1 MINHT
6 RAHYIVRVGNE
17 GLARKISASALN
29 HWHYLAPQHLWGLPR
44 AMTHVN
50 VRADFEADIE
60 NSRVTA
66 YIWFLC
72 NGHGGPGHFVQVGIG
87 RRHLGQGPVRN
98 GNLPIP
104 EDVMAR
110 LQQGFDHWFEWR
122 PVSPD
127 AAFQDR
133 VRQLPIPHPPFIPTL
148 RRVTIDHQSFQ
159 LFQDLIDTVGQ
170 QAAAVIPALPGALP
184 SPPAIEVD
192 LENIRRERAQPH
204 SQGFLYLIHMENTTF
219 YKIGMSLDPE
229 IRLRTLQTGNPH
241 PLYLLKT
248 QAVPDMRSAEINLH
262 RQFETQR
269 VPNLNVRE
277 WFDLGNDTGEVQT
290 AFATFDDESTR
301 MNLEQR
307 S

>member
-1 MINHT
+1 MA

-17 GLARKISASALN
+17 GIATTISPRAPN
-29 HWHYLAPQHLWGLPR
+29 HWHYLSPQHLWGLPR
-44 AMTHVN
+44 DMTHVK
-50 VRADFEADIE
+50 VRAEFEADIE
-60 NSRVTA
+60 NPRVTA

-87 RRHLGQGPVRN
+87 MRHLGQGPVGN

-104 EDVMAR
+104 EDMMVR

-122 PVSPD
+122 PITPD

-133 VRQLPIPHPPFIPTL
+133 LRQLPIPHPPFIPTL
-148 RRVTIDHQSFQ
+148 RHVKVEHPSFP
-159 LFQDLIDTVGQ
+159 LFQALIDTEEQ
-170 QAAAVIPALPGALP
+170 QAAAVTTALPAAVP
-184 SPPAIEVD
+184 TPPATEVD
-192 LENIRRERAQPH
+192 LENIRREQTEPH
-204 SQGFLYLIHMENTTF
+204 SQGYIYLIHMENTTF

-241 PLYLLKT
+241 PLYLLNT
-248 QAVPDMRSAEINLH
+248 QAVQDMRSAEISLH

-277 WFDLGNDTGEVQT
+277 WFDLGDGTGEVKS
-290 AFATFDDESTR
+290 AFATLR
-301 MNLEQR
+301 
-307 S
+307 